1 MGRYPSLAGNPTPV
15 LKGYL
20 GIIRD
25 KPSWRLWEPPGTE
38 VMRGIERWSRRD
50 PIWWRRGV
58 IDIAT
63 MRIGDHQRCVL
74 AQGYALRA
82 EPSPRDP
89 SGEPCLRAISNV
101 YSNRIVGH
109 SMNAGL
115 GGVCAFQGTELPRPD
130 QARHHAVG

>member
-1 MGRYPSLAGNPTPV
+1 
-15 LKGYL
+15 
-20 GIIRD
+20 
-25 KPSWRLWEPPGTE
+25 
-38 VMRGIERWSRRD
+38 MRGIERWSRRD

-89 SGEPCLRAISNV
+89 SGEPCLRAINNV

-115 GGVCAFQGTELPRPD
+115 GGVCAFQGTELPRPK
-130 QARHHAVG
+130 QARRCTLGWLGHISGMSSLSACDCD